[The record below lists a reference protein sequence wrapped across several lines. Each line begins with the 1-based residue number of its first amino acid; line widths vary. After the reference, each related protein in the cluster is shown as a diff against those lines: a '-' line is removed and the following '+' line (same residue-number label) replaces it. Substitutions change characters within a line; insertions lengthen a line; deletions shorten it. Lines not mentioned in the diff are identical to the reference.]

1 MEDKKKYDFSVVDYQ
16 YTNVPQ
22 YRENQN
28 EDWVTL
34 GEDNLYPYFLQDLL
48 TGSSMHNAIVR
59 GCTDMIYGK
68 GLDAH
73 NKDEHVEQWL
83 KVSKLF
89 GDGEALKRVA
99 FDYKLYGNAYL
110 NIIWSTDRTHIAELH
125 HVPSAYIRAGKA
137 DDTDKI
143 PLYYHSTDWASVG
156 NGVYVNGQEVSQPYV
171 IPAFS
176 STDRTAASQILHIKQ
191 YNPISFFYGIS
202 DWIGGVRWVDLDR
215 QIAEFHSSNLQSG
228 LFPSMVISLNNG
240 VPTDDERR
248 RIEQLIYEKFSG
260 AQNAGKFLMFFNDSA
275 ADAPTIEAFQPTDPQ
290 KTYQFFSDEIALRIL
305 QANRVTSPILFG
317 LRGDGG
323 LGNNADELRDSWDLF
338 YHSVISPMQDTI
350 LKCIHPLLSVNG
362 ITLDVFFKKLQ
373 PASFLDLEN
382 EKETVKNARENVSET
397 EQAFSSVK
405 KKESDLKSRLR
416 LLDSRLSDNHFLVR
430 SEIVDGGD
438 IDELLHRKKHKFYEE
453 YANKEDISD
462 FGDIIGRDGYLF
474 TVRYMYAETA
484 MTPPVNP
491 NYESR
496 DFCIDMMD
504 LSDDGVM
511 FRYEDI
517 EDMYGENEEFF
528 HKGTSG
534 FDKFTLKGGI
544 YCRHGWKRQIFIYAP
559 EGEPL
564 EVEMMDI
571 EGAWDD
577 VMRKVG
583 NNPDIVQKGEEYVA
597 PIDTASRGAYD

>member
-28 EDWVTL
+28 EDWVSL
-34 GEDNLYPYFLQDLL
+34 GEDNLYPYFLEDLL

-73 NKDEHVEQWL
+73 NKDEHVDQWL
-83 KVSKLF
+83 KLKSLF
-89 GDGEALKRVA
+89 GDGECLKRVA

-110 NIIWSTDRTHIAELH
+110 NIIWSTDRTHIAEVH
-125 HVPSAYIRAGKA
+125 HVPSGYIRSGKA
-137 DDTDKI
+137 DDTDKV

-156 NGVYVNGQEVSQPYV
+156 NGVYSNGQAVAEPYV

-176 STDRTAASQILHIKQ
+176 SSDRTAASQILHIKQ

-202 DWIGGVRWVDLDR
+202 DWIGGTRWVDLDR
-215 QIAEFHSSNLQSG
+215 QIAEFHSSNLSSG
-228 LFPSMVISLNNG
+228 LFPSLAISMNNG
-240 VPTDDERR
+240 VPTDEERR

-260 AQNAGKFLMFFNDSA
+260 ARNAGKFLMFFNDSA

-317 LRGDGG
+317 LRGEGG

-338 YHSVISPMQDTI
+338 YHSVIAPMQDTI
-350 LKCIHPLLSVNG
+350 LKCIHPLLSVND
-362 ITLDVFFKKLQ
+362 ITLDVFFEKLQ
-373 PASFLDLEN
+373 PASFLDISHKKE
-382 EKETVKNARENVSET
+382 EREIVKEAIKETEA
-397 EQAFSSVK
+397 AFSSVK
-405 KKESDLKSRLR
+405 KKESDLKKRMR
-416 LLDSRLSDNHFLVR
+416 LLDSRLTDNHYLVR
-430 SEIVDGGD
+430 SEIIEDGKF
-438 IDELLHRKKHKFYEE
+438 DELLHRKKHKFYEE
-453 YANKEDISD
+453 YSNVDEVSD
-462 FGDIIGRDGYLF
+462 FGDIIGRDGYWF
-474 TVRYMYAETA
+474 SVRYEYAETA
-484 MTPPVNP
+484 VTPPKDP
-491 NYESR
+491 NYTSR
-496 DFCIDMMD
+496 DYCVEMME
-504 LSDDGVM
+504 LSDDGVIY
-511 FRYEDI
+511 RYEDI
-517 EDMYGENEEFF
+517 EAMYYENPEFN
-528 HKGTSG
+528 HPGLNG
-534 FDKFTLKGGI
+534 FDKFELKGGI

-564 EVEMMDI
+564 EVDMMLI

-577 VMRKVG
+577 VMQRVG
-583 NNPDIVQKGEEYVA
+583 NNPEVVQKGDEYEA
-597 PIDTASRGAYD
+597 PIDTPTKGAYY